1 VQKSSV
7 LPQQRHQP
15 SKLASLILT
24 EKYRHM
30 DNQIGSFSLEKI
42 HFIPHSRVKNVI
54 IVQDKKTLK
63 TDTKTNFSVGGIT
76 SLFLKLNFIL
86 RTFNVHCN
94 KNNFTQYLKVNEKE
108 TKKHF
113 MLSTYIYHD
122 ELFLRK
128 W

>member
-1 VQKSSV
+1 VQKGSV

-30 DNQIGSFSLEKI
+30 DNQTGSFSLEKI
-42 HFIPHSRVKNVI
+42 HFIPHSRAKNVI
-54 IVQDKKTLK
+54 IVQDNKTLK

-86 RTFNVHCN
+86 RIFNVHCN
-94 KNNFTQYLKVNEKE
+94 KNNFTQYLK
-108 TKKHF
+108 
-113 MLSTYIYHD
+113 S
-122 ELFLRK
+122 
-128 W
+128 